1 MERSLS
7 DLARSLRGF
16 KDKKEALETELKEIN
31 KAIVALEQGELPK
44 LMEDLDEEKFSVPEI
59 GTVFLQNK
67 LYVSVLKDD
76 RDKLHDW
83 CQENGHEALIVP
95 HIHPATLQAFAKEQ
109 LEAGKALPDFVKAT
123 FIPTAV
129 IRRK

>member
-1 MERSLS
+1 MTTSLS
-7 DLARSLRGF
+7 DLARALRDLKNQKESL
-16 KDKKEALETELKEIN
+16 EEQLKAVN
-31 KAIVALEQGELPK
+31 KSIVAIEQGDLPK

-76 RDKLHDW
+76 REKLHDW
-83 CQENGHEALIVP
+83 CQEHGHEALIVP

>member
-1 MERSLS
+1 MESLADKARRLRALKDEKEVLEAKVK
-7 DLARSLRGF
+7 DL
-16 KDKKEALETELKEIN
+16 N
-31 KAIVALEQGELPK
+31 KQIVQLEQHDLPAQ
-44 LMEDLDEEKFSVPEI
+44 MEDLDEEKFSVPDI
-59 GTVFLQNK
+59 GTVYLQSK
-67 LYVSVLKDD
+67 LYVNVLKDD

-83 CQENGHEALIVP
+83 CHANGHEALIQP
-95 HIHPATLQAFAKEQ
+95 HIHPATLQAFCKEQ